1 MPRDYNSPPKPPASV
16 RSKLKDL
23 HQRRHVV
30 DNLIRA
36 IEAYAEAPVGPRA
49 KERTAA

>member
-1 MPRDYNSPPKPPASV
+1 MPRDDNPPPKPPASV
-16 RSKLKDL
+16 RSKLREL
-23 HQRRHVV
+23 HERRHVV

-36 IEAYAEAPVGPRA
+36 FEAYADAQVDPRA